1 LIDAFNKESDK
12 ETQAFLVNVIWQYRQ
27 PTAIPFLGNALLN
40 SEPIVWKEAMD
51 GLVTLA
57 SPESLDALLS
67 ARSRHFSKTHD
78 REEFF
83 EWLEE
88 AIEQVQKE
96 MPIV

>member
-12 ETQAFLVNVIWQYRQ
+12 EIQAFLVNVIWQHRK
-27 PTAIPFLGNALLN
+27 PTVIPFLSNALLS

-57 SPESLDALLS
+57 SPASLEALLS
-67 ARSRHFSKTHD
+67 ARTRHFSKTHD
-78 REEFF
+78 TEEFL

-88 AIEQVQKE
+88 AIAQIQKE